1 MTAEEYIVE
10 RLRSSEKTIDSL
22 KFLID
27 NQTERINTLTE
38 KLLAYQDLISK
49 AKLKFNDEGLY
60 YSLEFNSYYSTLN
73 DNDYDSIDSIIKD
86 LKTLDLYEDIIL
98 EVEKREQNSNV

>member
-1 MTAEEYIVE
+1 MTADEYVVE
-10 RLRSSEKTIDSL
+10 KLKSVEKTNDSL
-22 KFLID
+22 KCLID
-27 NQTERINTLTE
+27 NQTERINILTE
-38 KLLAYQDLISK
+38 KIKAFKDLISK
-49 AKLKFNDEGLY
+49 AKLKFNDEGFY

-98 EVEKREQNSNV
+98 EVEKKEQNK

>member
-10 RLRSSEKTIDSL
+10 RLKKLEKINDDSKEL
-22 KFLID
+22 VD
-27 NQTERINTLTE
+27 NLSRRIGYLTE
-38 KLLAYQDLISK
+38 KISAYQDLISK
-49 AKLKFNDEGLY
+49 AKLKFNDEGFY

-73 DNDYDSIDSIIKD
+73 DNDYDSIDSIVKD

-98 EVEKREQNSNV
+98 EVEKKEQNSNV